1 MTLEQLEKLKG
12 NQEPKKPILVLPN
25 DEEDEI
31 LNIYGFPKDSP
42 ALEAFKKIQ
51 EGDAKTEKEDEE
63 EEEYETD
70 TDEDLWEAL
79 NLLQTAMEDLEKIME
94 YNDAS
99 ASPFLYVSM
108 KRDLWHTI
116 AACKKFLDQW
126 ENT

>member
-12 NQEPKKPILVLPN
+12 GSESKKPILVLPN
-25 DEEDEI
+25 DEEDEV
-31 LNIYGFPKDSP
+31 LNIYGFPEGSP

-51 EGDAKTEKEDEE
+51 EGGTEKKEEDEE
-63 EEEYETD
+63 DEYETD
-70 TDEDLWEAL
+70 SEEDLWEAL
-79 NLLQTAMEDLEKIME
+79 NLLQAAMEDLQKIIE

-126 ENT
+126 ENV

>member
-12 NQEPKKPILVLPN
+12 GSESKKSILVLPN
-25 DEEDEI
+25 DEKDEV
-31 LNIYGFPKDSP
+31 LNIYGFPEGSP
-42 ALEAFKKIQ
+42 ALEAFKKTQ
-51 EGDAKTEKEDEE
+51 EEGTKTEKEDEE
-63 EEEYETD
+63 DEYETD
-70 TDEDLWEAL
+70 SEEDLWEAL
-79 NLLQTAMEDLEKIME
+79 NLLQAAMEDLQKIIE

-108 KRDLWHTI
+108 KRDIWHTI